1 MDKGIS
7 EISKKIANID
17 INIEKKNN
25 NPLLGKDK
33 DIEME
38 SLKKKLYNEI
48 RNDPKYQE
56 AYGKRNYG
64 FSNNK
69 FNYRPYSFKNA
80 DERKSNMQYFSDKPK
95 NDAVYKLM
103 IKKNG
108 ELKKSYDISNN
119 DFDGDNLLIESKNNF
134 KIKKEKNEEKG
145 KLDTSKLPIG
155 KMLKTKEEVNDILK
169 NLNIDF
175 QI

>member
-69 FNYRPYSFKNA
+69 FNYRPYSFKNV

-103 IKKNG
+103 FKK
-108 ELKKSYDISNN
+108 KWRI
-119 DFDGDNLLIESKNNF
+119 
-134 KIKKEKNEEKG
+134 KEK
-145 KLDTSKLPIG
+145 L
-155 KMLKTKEEVNDILK
+155 
-169 NLNIDF
+169 
-175 QI
+175 

>member
-1 MDKGIS
+1 
-7 EISKKIANID
+7 
-17 INIEKKNN
+17 
-25 NPLLGKDK
+25 
-33 DIEME
+33 ME

-69 FNYRPYSFKNA
+69 FNYRPFSFKNS
-80 DERKSNMQYFSDKPK
+80 DERKSSVQYFSDKPK

-103 IKKNG
+103 FKKNG
-108 ELKKSYDISNN
+108 ELKQSYDINNN
-119 DFDGDNLLIESKNNF
+119 DFDENNLLIESKKNF